1 MKKIDLS
8 GHEEEVIERLVSSG
22 RYKSPEQAIKM
33 SVRLLDEYEAE
44 KGEKLKCLREDV
56 AAGMADVH
64 EGRVAPFDAK
74 EIKREGRKLY
84 DRRHPSA

>member
-22 RYKSPEQAIKM
+22 RYTSPEQAIKV
-33 SVRLLDEYEAE
+33 SVRLLDEHEAE
-44 KGEKLKCLREDV
+44 RGEKLERLREDV
-56 AAGMADVH
+56 AAGMADVR

-74 EIKREGRKLY
+74 DIKREGRKRY
-84 DRRHPSA
+84 DQKHPSA